1 MICIGCISN
10 ETGSRF
16 RPNANFV
23 ILISKVLN
31 TFKVERF
38 DDSVIAKIVLA
49 ATSRSLNSRIF
60 RAINLRN
67 PNAEFVGFCTMYGS
81 NGKIDML
88 EMTEFAQMNVEM
100 LIWVDSAKST
110 KPHWPNCTRY
120 KQILLITNSVIW

>member
-1 MICIGCISN
+1 MICISCISN

-16 RPNANFV
+16 RPDANFV
-23 ILISKVLN
+23 ILISQVLN

-38 DDSVIAKIVLA
+38 DDPIIAKIILA

-67 PNAEFVGFCTMYGS
+67 PYAEFVGFCTMYGS
-81 NGKIDML
+81 NGKIDVF

-110 KPHWPNCTRY
+110 KTHWPNCTRY
-120 KQILLITNSVIW
+120 KQILFITYSVVR